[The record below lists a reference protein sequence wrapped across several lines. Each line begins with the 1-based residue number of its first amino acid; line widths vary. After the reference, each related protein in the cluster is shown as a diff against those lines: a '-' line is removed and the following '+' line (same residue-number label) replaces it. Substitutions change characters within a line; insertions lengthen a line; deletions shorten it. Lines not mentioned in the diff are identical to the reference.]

1 MSGPLDYLPELDEL
15 SLGDLPVIIEVDR
28 VEELVG
34 RDLPEAHLRPVLLRL
49 APIDRLVPVLVEDLE
64 HVLDQLLQVVRQLL
78 YHRQCWLVEFDGLI
92 TCQAARNKQ
101 GQASE
106 PKSAIS
112 FFSIILHP

>member
-1 MSGPLDYLPELDEL
+1 MWAYLLADLLLGMSGPLDYLPEFNEL

-64 HVLDQLLQVVRQLL
+64 HVLDQVLQALR
-78 YHRQCWLVEFDGLI
+78 
-92 TCQAARNKQ
+92 
-101 GQASE
+101 
-106 PKSAIS
+106 
-112 FFSIILHP
+112 